1 MYHGSTKH
9 IEFALN
15 DGAVTWEG
23 LARNVEYLDIRDDMR
38 QFLGNWYARRR
49 FLREESDL
57 SDSSDSSDSEE
68 DETFSP
74 VENTILDLDTS

>member
-1 MYHGSTKH
+1 MKH
-9 IEFALN
+9 IELALN

-49 FLREESDL
+49 FLRDEC
-57 SDSSDSSDSEE
+57 DSSGAYDSEE
-68 DETFSP
+68 DETFLP
-74 VENTILDLDTS
+74 AETPILDPNTL

>member
-1 MYHGSTKH
+1 MKH
-9 IEFALN
+9 LELALN

-49 FLREESDL
+49 FLRDEI
-57 SDSSDSSDSEE
+57 DSSGAYDSEE
-68 DETFSP
+68 DETFLP
-74 VENTILDLDTS
+74 AENPILGPNTL